1 MPSDFRDR
9 VELKLSSTGTVPG
22 KSRFIVANISF
33 VLNYTK
39 AKAAPPA
46 RAIEY
51 EKSFPTLDAAL
62 RFCVQLSELGGEALY
77 IIKMLGGVE
86 DEVFEG
92 EALVRSIKRQRTR
105 QQAVTPPG

>member
-1 MPSDFRDR
+1 
-9 VELKLSSTGTVPG
+9 
-22 KSRFIVANISF
+22 VANISF

-39 AKAAPPA
+39 TKATPPA

-62 RFCVQLSELGGEALY
+62 KFCVQLIELGGQALY
-77 IIKMLGGVE
+77 IIKVVRGVE

-92 EALVRSIKRQRTR
+92 KALVRSIERQRIR
-105 QQAVTPPG
+105 QEAA